1 MSESEWTK
9 ILGWP
14 GYRVYRSEVE
24 VNEEGKTLRLCVRRK
39 RGNRKPECCGCGRRV
54 NEIAETYECEVRDLP
69 WSEYRTTVVIELYR
83 VRCPDCGIKA
93 AKVTLLPSKAPFS
106 KRFEEAA
113 GRACESAAQA
123 QASQDQQAVMRSRG
137 DVTDLKTTTNN
148 TVMALRESL
157 KEVKNVRHYH
167 YPGWLRGSRLCAA
180 LARTGSRSTDPLQ
193 FADHA
198 RGFAEQPVGVLR
210 LRPPVA
216 GFGLF
221 RRPFERCGGFR
232 LHLG

>member
-1 MSESEWTK
+1 MKSAWK
-9 ILGWP
+9 
-14 GYRVYRSEVE
+14 
-24 VNEEGKTLRLCVRRK
+24 LCLITFLATSLVAQTSTEPKPKKARAATITAADVQALKDAIAAQQAALASQEQQIQALQDELHRK
-39 RGNRKPECCGCGRRV
+39 DQ
-54 NEIAETYECEVRDLP
+54 AAQQAQASAADA
-69 WSEYRTTVVIELYR
+69 
-83 VRCPDCGIKA
+83 A
-93 AKVTLLPSKAPFS
+93 AKAD
-106 KRFEEAA
+106 
-113 GRACESAAQA
+113 AAQA